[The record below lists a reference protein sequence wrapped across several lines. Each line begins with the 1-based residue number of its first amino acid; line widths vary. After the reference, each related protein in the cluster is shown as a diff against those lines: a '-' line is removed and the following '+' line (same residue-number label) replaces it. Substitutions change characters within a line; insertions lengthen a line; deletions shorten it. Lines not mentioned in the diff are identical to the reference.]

1 MYVEYRNNPLDR
13 RQRVGENK
21 GGGKLGAARNEEEEE
36 EWEEG
41 DDKAEKTKA
50 RECQGADPDADP
62 GRAGRFLCYGYEGD
76 GFFGCFYH
84 IMILPHAAR
93 DNSAGASTSV
103 SVFFFLLCFTSWCKY
118 PSYY

>member
-1 MYVEYRNNPLDR
+1 M
-13 RQRVGENK
+13 GENK
-21 GGGKLGAARNEEEEE
+21 EGGNWEQLENEEK
-36 EWEEG
+36 EEG
-41 DDKAEKTKA
+41 EEGEDKAEKTKA
-50 RECQGADPDADP
+50 RECQGADDP

-103 SVFFFLLCFTSWCKY
+103 SVFFFPLCFTSWCKY